1 LAGVDE
7 IAAELLPDEKVA
19 RVRALMETEGSVG
32 MVGDGINDAPALAT
46 ATIGIAMG
54 TAGTDVALE
63 SADVV
68 LMADDLAK
76 LPEVIRLGRR
86 TERIIQSNIAFSI
99 LLKLVFLGL
108 AATGVATM
116 WMAIASD
123 TGASLLVTANGLRLL
138 RTPPQA
144 PPS

>member
-1 LAGVDE
+1 
-7 IAAELLPDEKVA
+7 
-19 RVRALMETEGSVG
+19 
-32 MVGDGINDAPALAT
+32 
-46 ATIGIAMG
+46 
-54 TAGTDVALE
+54 
-63 SADVV
+63 
-68 LMADDLAK
+68 
-76 LPEVIRLGRR
+76 VIRLGRR